1 MLKRIELH
9 DGCSVIFEGAKT
21 VHEENTLFVA
31 SKEADEE
38 SFSCDYILT
47 KADAKKMRDAIDEWL
62 RDEESRCDG
71 DSAA

>member
-1 MLKRIELH
+1 MTDALSSLRAQRLSTK
-9 DGCSVIFEGAKT
+9 KT
-21 VHEENTLFVA
+21 RFFVA

-62 RDEESRCDG
+62 RDEESRCDE